1 MRTFGF
7 VSVAA
12 SAIAALSLLTSTVLA
27 DVDPIVIKG
36 SKFFYQTNG
45 TQL

>member
-1 MRTFGF
+1 MRPFGF
-7 VSVAA
+7 SPVAA
-12 SAIAALSLLTSTVLA
+12 SAIAALSLFMSTVLA

-36 SKFFYQTNG
+36 SKFFYKTNG